1 MPRRRMVA
9 SFLAALVLAGGL
21 ARPAFADWRRI
32 DSPNFIV
39 VGDVSGGE
47 LREIARRFES
57 FREVLARV
65 LTEKF
70 IATAVPTVVIVFPS
84 DRAFVPFK
92 PKFNGKPI
100 ELSGL
105 FLPRRDVN
113 YIAMVRDWDEDTMRI
128 VFHEYSHLITSNIAG
143 SIPLWLNEGLA
154 EFYSTFQL
162 AGDREAMIGRPV
174 PGHLQRLN
182 EHTLLSLEELL
193 NVKHDSPLYNEG
205 DRRSIFYAQSWA
217 LTHLLL
223 VAQPS
228 RRDKLGAYVAS
239 VDTGTPPLEAWQR
252 AFAADRIDRE
262 LQNYVRRS
270 VFNVFR
276 FRFTDKTTSFDGSAL
291 PLAAADAEAFL
302 AHFLVQQQRY
312 DEAIERL
319 DRGAQGAPGWPA
331 VVRAGIAV
339 AQKDRAAAE
348 KALAGLP
355 SSSDWLT
362 SYFAGVAL
370 ADLVS
375 EGREAVSGQGY
386 RAARAYFDAA
396 LKTRGEIPNAIAR
409 TVALE
414 LRSTPTPS
422 PEALKAAER
431 ARALAP
437 GREDYVFLS
446 AQVLAQMNRY
456 PEAATLLRSLAAST
470 TRPEVRESA
479 TNVLRQIDDL
489 QRLRASSDARRA
501 AAASS
506 PAPPFDTL
514 PGSNTVPDRSEPR
527 FVPSWRPVGP
537 GEARVEGELERIEC
551 GAAKSVALV
560 IKVPEG
566 TARFDAP
573 ALDQIEFIT
582 YRDDLRGSIGC
593 GPLLGGPMKV
603 YVTRAAG
610 ADRKTSRVV
619 AVEFLPKPK

>member
-1 MPRRRMVA
+1 MLRHRMVA

-21 ARPAFADWRRI
+21 ARPVFAEWRRI
-32 DSPNFIV
+32 ESPNFTV
-39 VGDVSGGE
+39 VGDVSAGE

-128 VFHEYSHLITSNIAG
+128 VFHEYSHLITSNLAG
-143 SIPLWLNEGLA
+143 SIPVWLNEGLA

-162 AGDREAMIGRPV
+162 VGDREAMIGRPV

-182 EHTLLSLEELL
+182 EHSLLPLEELL

-276 FRFTDKTTSFDGSAL
+276 FRFSDKTTSFDGSAL

-312 DEAIERL
+312 DEALERL

-339 AQKDRAAAE
+339 AQRDRAAAE

-375 EGREAVSGQGY
+375 EGREAVSGQRY
-386 RAARAYFDAA
+386 QDARAHFDAA

-409 TVALE
+409 TAALE

-437 GREDYVFLS
+437 GREDYVFLN

-479 TNVLRQIDDL
+479 TNVLRQIQDL
-489 QRLRASSDARRA
+489 QRLRASSDARRPA
-501 AAASS
+501 AGRP
-506 PAPPFDTL
+506 PAPAFDTS
-514 PGSNTVPDRSEPR
+514 PGSTLPDRSEPR

-537 GEARVEGELERIEC
+537 GEERVEGELERIEC
-551 GAAKSVALV
+551 DAAKSVALV
-560 IKVPEG
+560 LKVPEG
-566 TARFDAP
+566 TARFGAA

-603 YVTRAAG
+603 YVTHATD

-619 AVEFLPKPK
+619 AVEFLPREK

>member
-1 MPRRRMVA
+1 MPRHRMVA
-9 SFLAALVLAGGL
+9 AFLATLVLAAGL
-21 ARPAFADWRRI
+21 ARPVFADWRRI

-39 VGDVSGGE
+39 VGDVSAGE

-70 IATAVPTVVIVFPS
+70 IATAVPTVVVVFPS

-128 VFHEYSHLITSNIAG
+128 VFHEYSHLITSNVAG
-143 SIPLWLNEGLA
+143 SIPVWLNEGLA

-162 AGDREAMIGRPV
+162 VGDREALIGRPV

-182 EHTLLSLEELL
+182 EHSLLSLEELL
-193 NVKHDSPLYNEG
+193 SVKHDSPLYNEG

-239 VDTGTPPLEAWQR
+239 VDTGMPPLDAWQR

-276 FRFTDKTTSFDGSAL
+276 FRFTDKTTSFDGSAV

-302 AHFLVQQQRY
+302 AHFLAQQQRY
-312 DEAIERL
+312 EEAIERL
-319 DRGAQGAPGWPA
+319 DRGAPGAPGWPA
-331 VVRAGIAV
+331 AVRAAIAV
-339 AQKDRAAAE
+339 AQKDRATAE
-348 KALAGLP
+348 KALAGVP
-355 SSSDWLT
+355 SGSDWLT
-362 SYFAGVAL
+362 SYFAGIAL

-375 EGREAVSGQGY
+375 EGREAVSREGY
-386 RAARAYFDAA
+386 QAARAHFDAV
-396 LKTRGEIPNAIAR
+396 LKARGEIPNAIAR

-414 LRSTPTPS
+414 LRSAPMPS

-431 ARALAP
+431 ARVLAP
-437 GREDYVFLS
+437 GREDYVFLT

-470 TRPEVRESA
+470 TRPEVRQSA
-479 TNVLRQIDDL
+479 TNVLRQIEDL
-489 QRLRASSDARRA
+489 QRLRASSDARRTA
-501 AAASS
+501 AGRS
-506 PAPPFDTL
+506 PAPAFDPL
-514 PGSNTVPDRSEPR
+514 PDSSPLPDRTEPR

-537 GEARVEGELERIEC
+537 GEERVEGELERIEC

-560 IKVPEG
+560 LKVPEG
-566 TARFDAP
+566 TARFGAP

-582 YRDDLRGSIGC
+582 YRDDLTGSIGC

-603 YVTRAAG
+603 YVTHATD

>member
-1 MPRRRMVA
+1 MPRHRIVRPV
-9 SFLAALVLAGGL
+9 LAAFLVLGGL
-21 ARPAFADWRRI
+21 ARPVFAEWRRI
-32 DSPNFIV
+32 DSPNFVV
-39 VGDVSGGE
+39 VGDVSAGE
-47 LREIARRFES
+47 LREITRRFES

-70 IATAVPTVVIVFPS
+70 IATAVPTVVVVFPS
-84 DRAFVPFK
+84 DRAFTPFK

-143 SIPLWLNEGLA
+143 SVPVWLNEGLA

-162 AGDREAMIGRPV
+162 VGDREAMIGRPV

-182 EHTLLSLEELL
+182 ERTLLSLEELL
-193 NVKHDSPLYNEG
+193 SVKHDSPLYNEG

-239 VDTGTPPLEAWQR
+239 VDTGIPPLDAWQR

-270 VFNVFR
+270 VFSVFR
-276 FRFTDKTTSFDGSAL
+276 FRFTDKTTSFDGSAT
-291 PLAAADAEAFL
+291 PMTAADAEAFL

-319 DRGAQGAPGWPA
+319 DRAGPAASGWPA
-331 VVRAGIAV
+331 VVRAGIALSR
-339 AQKDRAAAE
+339 KESAAAE

-355 SSSDWLT
+355 SDPDWLT
-362 SYFAGVAL
+362 AYFAGVTL
-370 ADLVS
+370 ADTAA
-375 EGREAVSGQGY
+375 EGRDAVSGPRYQ
-386 RAARAYFDAA
+386 AARRYLDAA
-396 LKTRGEIPNAIAR
+396 LKARGEIPNAIAR

-414 LRSTPTPS
+414 LRSTRTPS
-422 PEALKAAER
+422 PEALEAAER
-431 ARALAP
+431 ARDLAP
-437 GREDYVFLS
+437 GREDYVFLN

-456 PEAATLLRSLAAST
+456 PEASTLLRSLASST
-470 TRPEVRESA
+470 SRPEVRESA
-479 TNVLRQIDDL
+479 TNVLRQIEDL
-489 QRLRASSDARRA
+489 QRLRAASDARRA
-501 AAASS
+501 AVGNS
-506 PAPPFDTL
+506 PAAAGDRL
-514 PGSNTVPDRSEPR
+514 PGTSTVPEHSEPR
-527 FVPSWRPVGP
+527 FAPSWRPVGA
-537 GEARVEGELERIEC
+537 GEERVEGELERIEC
-551 GAAKSVALV
+551 AAKSVAFVL
-560 IKVPEG
+560 KVPEG
-566 TARFDAP
+566 TARFDAA

-593 GPLLGGPMKV
+593 GPLLGGRKKV
-603 YVTRAAG
+603 YLTRAIG

-619 AVEFLPKPK
+619 AVEFLPKEK

>member
-1 MPRRRMVA
+1 MPRHRMVA
-9 SFLAALVLAGGL
+9 SSVVALLFLLGL
-21 ARPAFADWRRI
+21 ARPLFAEWRRI
-32 DSPNFIV
+32 DSPNFVV
-39 VGDVSGGE
+39 VGDVSAGE

-128 VFHEYSHLITSNIAG
+128 VFHEYSHLITSNLAG
-143 SIPLWLNEGLA
+143 SIPVWLNEGLA

-162 AGDREAMIGRPV
+162 VGDREAMIGRPV

-182 EHTLLSLEELL
+182 EHSLLPLEELL

-276 FRFTDKTTSFDGSAL
+276 FRFSDKTTSFDGSAL

-312 DEAIERL
+312 DEALERL

-386 RAARAYFDAA
+386 QAARAHFDAA

-437 GREDYVFLS
+437 GREDYVFLN

-479 TNVLRQIDDL
+479 TNVLRQIQDL
-489 QRLRASSDARRA
+489 QRLRASSDARRPA
-501 AAASS
+501 AGRP
-506 PAPPFDTL
+506 PAPAFDTS
-514 PGSNTVPDRSEPR
+514 PGSTLPDRSEPR

-537 GEARVEGELERIEC
+537 GEERVEGELERIEC
-551 GAAKSVALV
+551 DAAKSVALV
-560 IKVPEG
+560 LKVPEG
-566 TARFDAP
+566 TARFGAA

-603 YVTRAAG
+603 YVTHATD

-619 AVEFLPKPK
+619 AVEFLPREK

>member
-1 MPRRRMVA
+1 MPRHRLVA
-9 SFLAALVLAGGL
+9 SFVAALVLAGGL
-21 ARPAFADWRRI
+21 PRPLFAEWRRI

-39 VGDVSGGE
+39 VGDVSAGE
-47 LREIARRFES
+47 LREITRRFES

-70 IATAVPTVVIVFPS
+70 IATAVPTVVVVFPS
-84 DRAFVPFK
+84 DRAFTPFK

-143 SIPLWLNEGLA
+143 SIPVWLNEGLA

-162 AGDREAMIGRPV
+162 VGDREAMIGRPV

-319 DRGAQGAPGWPA
+319 DRGAPGAPGWPA
-331 VVRAGIAV
+331 VVRAGIALSR
-339 AQKDRAAAE
+339 KDRAAAE

-355 SSSDWLT
+355 SGSDWLT
-362 SYFAGVAL
+362 SYFAGVTL

-375 EGREAVSGQGY
+375 EGREAVSGEGY
-386 RAARAYFDAA
+386 QTARGYFDAV
-396 LKTRGEIPNAIAR
+396 LKARGEIPNAIAR

-414 LRSTPTPS
+414 LRSTRTPS
-422 PEALKAAER
+422 AEALKAAER

-437 GREDYVFLS
+437 GREDYVFLN

-456 PEAATLLRSLAAST
+456 REAATLLRSLAASSS
-470 TRPEVRESA
+470 RPEVRESA
-479 TNVLRQIDDL
+479 TNVLRQIEDL
-489 QRLRASSDARRA
+489 QRSRASFDARRA
-501 AAASS
+501 AAGNS
-506 PAPPFDTL
+506 PGPAFDTL
-514 PGSNTVPDRSEPR
+514 PGSNPLPDRTEPR

-537 GEARVEGELERIEC
+537 GEERVEGELERIEC
-551 GAAKSVALV
+551 GASKSVALV
-560 IKVPEG
+560 LKVREG
-566 TARFDAP
+566 TAHFDAP
-573 ALDQIEFIT
+573 SLDQIEFIT
-582 YRDDLRGSIGC
+582 YRDDLKGSIGC

-603 YVTRAAG
+603 YVTHATSP
-610 ADRKTSRVV
+610 DRKASRVV
-619 AVEFLPKPK
+619 AVEFLPK

>member
-1 MPRRRMVA
+1 MPRHRMVA

-21 ARPAFADWRRI
+21 ARPVFAEWRRI
-32 DSPNFIV
+32 ESPNFMV
-39 VGDVSGGE
+39 VGDVSAGE

-65 LTEKF
+65 LTEKV
-70 IATAVPTVVIVFPS
+70 IATAVPTVVVVFPS

-92 PKFNGKPI
+92 PKFNGKPV

-143 SIPLWLNEGLA
+143 SIPVWLNEGLA

-162 AGDREAMIGRPV
+162 VGDREAMIGRPV

-182 EHTLLSLEELL
+182 EHTLLSLGELL
-193 NVKHDSPLYNEG
+193 SVKHDSPLYNEG

-239 VDTGTPPLEAWQR
+239 VDTGTPPLDAWQR

-270 VFNVFR
+270 VFNAFR
-276 FRFTDKTTSFDGSAL
+276 FRFTNKTTSFEGSVL

-355 SSSDWLT
+355 SNSDWLT

-375 EGREAVSGQGY
+375 QGREPVSGQGY
-386 RAARAYFDAA
+386 QAARAYFDAV
-396 LKTRGEIPNAIAR
+396 LKTHGEIPNAIAR

-437 GREDYVFLS
+437 GREDYVFLN
-446 AQVLAQMNRY
+446 AQVLAQMDRY
-456 PEAATLLRSLAAST
+456 PEAATLLRSLAVST
-470 TRPEVRESA
+470 SRPEVRESA
-479 TNVLRQIDDL
+479 TNVLRQIEGY
-489 QRLRASSDARRA
+489 QKMRAESAARA
-501 AAASS
+501 AARGKS
-506 PAPPFDTL
+506 PAAPGDMPPDFISTRGS
-514 PGSNTVPDRSEPR
+514 PGGRLVAS
-527 FVPSWRPVGP
+527 FRPVGP
-537 GEARVEGELERIEC
+537 GEERVEGELERIEC
-551 GAAKSVALV
+551 GAKVALV
-560 IKVPEG
+560 LKVPEG
-566 TARFDAP
+566 TARLNAS

-593 GPLLGGPMKV
+593 GALLGGPMKV
-603 YVTRAAG
+603 YVTQAVS

-619 AVEFLPKPK
+619 AVEFLPNEK

>member
-1 MPRRRMVA
+1 MPRHRLVA
-9 SFLAALVLAGGL
+9 SLVAAFVLAGGL
-21 ARPAFADWRRI
+21 AGPLFAEWRRI
-32 DSPNFIV
+32 DSPNFTV
-39 VGDVSGGE
+39 VGDVSAGE
-47 LREIARRFES
+47 LREITRRFES

-70 IATAVPTVVIVFPS
+70 IATAVPTVVVVFPS
-84 DRAFVPFK
+84 DRAFTPFK
-92 PKFNGKPI
+92 PKFNGKPV

-128 VFHEYSHLITSNIAG
+128 VFHEYAHLITSNIAG
-143 SIPLWLNEGLA
+143 SIPVWLNEGLA

-162 AGDREAMIGRPV
+162 VGDREAMIGRPV

-228 RRDKLGAYVAS
+228 QRDKLGAYVAS

-252 AFAADRIDRE
+252 AFAADRIDRQ

-312 DEAIERL
+312 EEAIERL
-319 DRGAQGAPGWPA
+319 DRGAPGAPGWPA

-339 AQKDRAAAE
+339 SRKDRATAE

-355 SSSDWLT
+355 SGSDWLT
-362 SYFAGVAL
+362 SYFAGVTL

-375 EGREAVSGQGY
+375 EGREAVSGEGY
-386 RAARAYFDAA
+386 QAARGYFDAV
-396 LKTRGEIPNAIAR
+396 LKARGEIPNAIAR

-414 LRSTPTPS
+414 LRSTRTPS

-437 GREDYVFLS
+437 GREDYVFLN
-446 AQVLAQMNRY
+446 AQVLAQMNKY
-456 PEAATLLRSLAAST
+456 PEAATLLRSLAASSS
-470 TRPEVRESA
+470 RPEVRQSA
-479 TNVLRQIDDL
+479 TNVLRQIEDL
-489 QRLRASSDARRA
+489 QRLRATSDARRA
-501 AAASS
+501 SAGTS
-506 PAPPFDTL
+506 PAPAFDTF
-514 PGSNTVPDRSEPR
+514 PGSNPLPDPNEPR

-537 GEARVEGELERIEC
+537 GEERVEGELERIEC

-560 IKVPEG
+560 LKVSEG
-566 TARFDAP
+566 IARFDAP

-582 YRDDLRGSIGC
+582 YRDDLKGSIGC
-593 GPLLGGPMKV
+593 GPVVGGPMKV
-603 YVTRAAG
+603 YVTHATS

-619 AVEFLPKPK
+619 AVEFLPR